1 MELDSDWAL
10 DIVTFSGFKSEQWT
24 KFMAIKI
31 FSWRH
36 NISLFIGAFLIL
48 GLIPNSVNAVS
59 DEQPPEVI
67 SDIVDEISPTNE
79 EKNDDPDPEEETPAI
94 DPGDNIGPPADGQ
107 EPENETPVGE
117 IEESPGETET
127 TDLVTPTPTIE
138 AGPDINQPNFQESA
152 AETEGETAVE
162 IPEEPGQEAT
172 STTTGET
179 PGDGEQ
185 STSEPSINP
194 PIDSPNVEFVFS
206 PEVTN
211 AVNETAG
218 DIIQQSSSTVDIS
231 TSGGELGGEGGGGD
245 AISASLTALLTGSSA
260 VDSANL
266 NVLVQGLLQILGA
279 PSREVAEQLVRSLL
293 GLLKDGKVDPRRLWA
308 AINAYN
314 AFIQASSPEFLE
326 NPPIELVMIRAI
338 LSDLVEAAIAAD
350 IRSRN

>member
-1 MELDSDWAL
+1 LG
-10 DIVTFSGFKSEQWT
+10 IVTFSGFKSEQFT

-31 FSWRH
+31 FSLRH
-36 NISLFIGAFLIL
+36 NLCLFIGAFLIL
-48 GLIPNSVNAVS
+48 GLIPNSVNAFS
-59 DEQPPEVI
+59 DENG
-67 SDIVDEISPTNE
+67 SDIQYETIPGRE
-79 EKNDDPDPEEETPAI
+79 EVEEEEGEGEEEAETPPI
-94 DPGDNIGPPADGQ
+94 DQTENTGPPADGQ

-162 IPEEPGQEAT
+162 IPGEPGQEAT
-172 STTTGET
+172 STTTEDS
-179 PGDGEQ
+179 PGDAGQ
-185 STSEPSINP
+185 STSGPAVNP
-194 PIDSPNVEFVFS
+194 PIEPPSGEFTFP
-206 PEVTN
+206 PEVTS

-218 DIIQQSSSTVDIS
+218 DIIDQLSSPT
-231 TSGGELGGEGGGGD
+231 GELGISGGDLGAAAGGGD
-245 AISASLTALLTGSSA
+245 SAIQNIQNILTGSSI
-260 VDSANL
+260 DSANL

-293 GLLKDGKVDPRRLWA
+293 GLLKDGKVEPRRLWA